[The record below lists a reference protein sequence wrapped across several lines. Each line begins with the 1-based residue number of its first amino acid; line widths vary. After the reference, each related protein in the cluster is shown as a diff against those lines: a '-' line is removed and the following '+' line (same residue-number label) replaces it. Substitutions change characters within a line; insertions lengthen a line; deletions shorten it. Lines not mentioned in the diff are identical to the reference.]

1 MNPEFLNSFRLET
14 TEVKFEDI
22 NEAADACE
30 EETAA
35 CRGVTH
41 RHLFTL
47 LRSGFMASERNCLGL
62 FEDPENGSGAI
73 YWAED
78 AGGSGDLKCVEQV
91 TPETIQAFLSSLLA
105 ELEWGPLQ
113 FFGCEILN
121 WAPDIVPKAYF
132 TRLLQE
138 AYDRYPGEDRWD
150 ENDEWNDPADWVD
163 EYYIERG

>member
-47 LRSGFMASERNCLGL
+47 LRSGFMASERNCQGL

-113 FFGCEILN
+113 TDRNLLSQGFLSGRWSCGVGWGATPN
-121 WAPDIVPKAYF
+121 ARGRKN
-132 TRLLQE
+132 TSGRLC
-138 AYDRYPGEDRWD
+138 
-150 ENDEWNDPADWVD
+150 
-163 EYYIERG
+163 